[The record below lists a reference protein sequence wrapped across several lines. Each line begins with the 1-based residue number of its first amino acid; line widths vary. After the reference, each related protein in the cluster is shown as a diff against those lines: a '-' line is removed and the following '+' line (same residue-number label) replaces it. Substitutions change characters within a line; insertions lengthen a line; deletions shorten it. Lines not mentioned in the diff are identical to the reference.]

1 MKRLF
6 LIISPYLIFC
16 SLFSLLFIFRPS
28 KIKEKIKD
36 IKGVDTTQIVQPV
49 PTDTTMMEE
58 TIDSL
63 ENIDQNLDEQLSQL
77 QEDSFYKL
85 VVGSFKSELKA
96 QQLSDNLSTEG
107 YTVKIIRND
116 SVLRVCVGFSNS
128 KEELSDMKSEL
139 ESKGYKPWISKNV

>member
-28 KIKEKIKD
+28 KIKEKIEEVKS
-36 IKGVDTTQIVQPV
+36 DTTQVETTQP
-49 PTDTTMMEE
+49 DTTILHE
-58 TIDSL
+58 ILDSL
-63 ENIDQNLDEQLSQL
+63 ENVDTELGDELSDL
-77 QEDSFYKL
+77 QEDAFYKL

-96 QQLSDNLSTEG
+96 QQLSDALSTEG
-107 YTVKIIRND
+107 YTPKIIKYD

-128 KEELSDMKSEL
+128 KEELSDMKSNL

>member
-1 MKRLF
+1 MKRLL

-28 KIKEKIKD
+28 KIKEKTED
-36 IKGVDTTQIVQPV
+36 NNNVDTTKVVTPS
-49 PTDTTMMEE
+49 TDTTIMQE

-63 ENIDQNLDEQLSQL
+63 ENVDSVLDDQLSQL
-77 QEDSFYKL
+77 QEDAFYKL

-96 QQLSDNLSTEG
+96 QQLSDNLSSEG
-107 YTVKIIRND
+107 YTVKIIRIEN
-116 SVLRVCVGFSNS
+116 VLRVCVGFSNS
-128 KEELSDMKSEL
+128 KEELNDIKSDL

>member
-16 SLFSLLFIFRPS
+16 SFFSLIFIFRPS
-28 KIKEKIKD
+28 KIKEKIED
-36 IKGVDTTQIVQPV
+36 KGVDTTQVVQPV

-58 TIDSL
+58 IIDSL
-63 ENIDQNLDEQLSQL
+63 ENVDQNLDEQLSQL

-96 QQLSDNLSTEG
+96 QQLSDNLSAEG
-107 YTVKIIRND
+107 YTVKIIKND
-116 SVLRVCVGFSNS
+116 NVLRVCVGFSNS

>member
-16 SLFSLLFIFRPS
+16 SFFSLIFIFRPS
-28 KIKEKIKD
+28 KIKEKIED
-36 IKGVDTTQIVQPV
+36 IKGVDTTQVQPV
-49 PTDTTMMEE
+49 QTDTTMMEE
-58 TIDSL
+58 IIDSL
-63 ENIDQNLDEQLSQL
+63 ENVDQNLDEQLSQL

-96 QQLSDNLSTEG
+96 QQLSDNLSAEG
-107 YTVKIIRND
+107 YTVKIIKND
-116 SVLRVCVGFSNS
+116 NVLRVCVGFSNS

>member
-1 MKRLF
+1 MKRLL

>member
-28 KIKEKIKD
+28 KIKENIENN
-36 IKGVDTTQIVQPV
+36 IDTTKVVI
-49 PTDTTMMEE
+49 PTDTTMMQE

-63 ENIDQNLDEQLSQL
+63 ENVDSLLDEELSNL

-96 QQLSDNLSTEG
+96 QQLSDNLSAEG
-107 YTVKIIRND
+107 YTVKIIKNEN
-116 SVLRVCVGFSNS
+116 VLRVCVGFSNS
-128 KEELSDMKSEL
+128 KEELSNIKSDL

>member
-16 SLFSLLFIFRPS
+16 SFFSLIFIFRPS
-28 KIKEKIKD
+28 KIKEKIED
-36 IKGVDTTQIVQPV
+36 IKGVDTTQVVQPV

-58 TIDSL
+58 IIDSL
-63 ENIDQNLDEQLSQL
+63 ENVDQNLDEQLSQL

-96 QQLSDNLSTEG
+96 QQLSDNLSAEG
-107 YTVKIIRND
+107 YTVKIIKND
-116 SVLRVCVGFSNS
+116 NVLRVCVGFSNS

>member
-139 ESKGYKPWISKNV
+139 ESKGYKPWISKND

>member
-28 KIKEKIKD
+28 KIKENIENN
-36 IKGVDTTQIVQPV
+36 IDTTKVVI
-49 PTDTTMMEE
+49 PTDTTMMQE

-63 ENIDQNLDEQLSQL
+63 ENVDSLLGEELSNL

-96 QQLSDNLSTEG
+96 QQLSDNLSAEG
-107 YTVKIIRND
+107 YTVKIIKNEN
-116 SVLRVCVGFSNS
+116 VLRVCVGFSNS
-128 KEELSDMKSEL
+128 KEELSNIKSNL

>member
-1 MKRLF
+1 MKRLL

-28 KIKEKIKD
+28 KIKEKIED
-36 IKGVDTTQIVQPV
+36 IKNVDTTQVVTPS
-49 PTDTTMMEE
+49 TDTTIMQE

-63 ENIDQNLDEQLSQL
+63 ENVDSVLDDQLSQL
-77 QEDSFYKL
+77 QEDAFYKL

-96 QQLSDNLSTEG
+96 QQLSDNLSSEG
-107 YTVKIIRND
+107 YTVKIIRIE

-128 KEELSDMKSEL
+128 KEELNDIKSDL

>member
-96 QQLSDNLSTEG
+96 QQLSDNLSAEG

-128 KEELSDMKSEL
+128 KEELSDMKSEI

>member
-16 SLFSLLFIFRPS
+16 SFFSLIFIFRPS

-96 QQLSDNLSTEG
+96 QQLSDNLSAEG

>member
-16 SLFSLLFIFRPS
+16 SFFSLIFIFRPS
-28 KIKEKIKD
+28 KIKEKIED
-36 IKGVDTTQIVQPV
+36 IKGVDTTQVVQPV
-49 PTDTTMMEE
+49 STDTTMMEE
-58 TIDSL
+58 IIDSL
-63 ENIDQNLDEQLSQL
+63 ENVDQNLDEQLSQL

-96 QQLSDNLSTEG
+96 QQLSDNLSAEG
-107 YTVKIIRND
+107 YTVKIIKND
-116 SVLRVCVGFSNS
+116 NVLRVCVGFSNS

>member
-16 SLFSLLFIFRPS
+16 SFFSLIFIFRPS
-28 KIKEKIKD
+28 KIKEKIED
-36 IKGVDTTQIVQPV
+36 IKGVDTTQVQPI

-58 TIDSL
+58 IIDSL
-63 ENIDQNLDEQLSQL
+63 ENVDQNLDEQLSQL

-96 QQLSDNLSTEG
+96 QQLSDNLSAEG
-107 YTVKIIRND
+107 YTVKIIKND
-116 SVLRVCVGFSNS
+116 NVLRVCVGFSNS
-128 KEELSDMKSEL
+128 KEDLSDMKSEL
-139 ESKGYKPWISKNV
+139 ESKGYKPWIFKNV

>member
-96 QQLSDNLSTEG
+96 QQLSDNLSAEG

>member
-16 SLFSLLFIFRPS
+16 SFFSLIFIFRPS
-28 KIKEKIKD
+28 KIKEKIED
-36 IKGVDTTQIVQPV
+36 KGVDSTQVVQPV

-58 TIDSL
+58 IIDSL
-63 ENIDQNLDEQLSQL
+63 ENVDQNLDEQLSQL

-96 QQLSDNLSTEG
+96 QELSDNLSAEG
-107 YTVKIIRND
+107 YTVKIIKND
-116 SVLRVCVGFSNS
+116 NVLRVCVGFSNS

-139 ESKGYKPWISKNV
+139 ESKGYKPWISKNA

>member
-16 SLFSLLFIFRPS
+16 SFFSLIFIFRPS
-28 KIKEKIKD
+28 KIKEKIED
-36 IKGVDTTQIVQPV
+36 IKGVDTTQVVQPV

-58 TIDSL
+58 IIDSL
-63 ENIDQNLDEQLSQL
+63 ENVDQNLDEQLSQL

-96 QQLSDNLSTEG
+96 QQLSDNLSAEG
-107 YTVKIIRND
+107 YTVKIIKND
-116 SVLRVCVGFSNS
+116 NVLRVCVGFSNS

-139 ESKGYKPWISKNV
+139 ESKGYKPWISKNA

>member
-28 KIKEKIKD
+28 KIKENIENN
-36 IKGVDTTQIVQPV
+36 IDTTKVVI
-49 PTDTTMMEE
+49 PTDTTMMQE

-63 ENIDQNLDEQLSQL
+63 ENVDSLLDEELSNL

-96 QQLSDNLSTEG
+96 QQLSDNLSAEG
-107 YTVKIIRND
+107 YTVKIIKNEN
-116 SVLRVCVGFSNS
+116 VLRVCVGFSNS
-128 KEELSDMKSEL
+128 KEELSNIKSNL

>member
-16 SLFSLLFIFRPS
+16 SFFSLIFIFRPS
-28 KIKEKIKD
+28 KIKEKIED
-36 IKGVDTTQIVQPV
+36 KGVDTTQVVQPV

-58 TIDSL
+58 IIDSL
-63 ENIDQNLDEQLSQL
+63 ENVDQNLDEQLSQL

-96 QQLSDNLSTEG
+96 QQLSDNLSAEG
-107 YTVKIIRND
+107 YTVKIIKND
-116 SVLRVCVGFSNS
+116 NVLRVCVGFSNS

-139 ESKGYKPWISKNV
+139 ESKGYKPWISKNA

>member
-16 SLFSLLFIFRPS
+16 LLFSLLFIFRPS
-28 KIKEKIKD
+28 KIKEKIED
-36 IKGVDTTQIVQPV
+36 IKGIDTTQVVQPV

-58 TIDSL
+58 IIDSL
-63 ENIDQNLDEQLSQL
+63 ENVDQNLDEQLSQL

-96 QQLSDNLSTEG
+96 QQLSDNLSAEG
-107 YTVKIIRND
+107 YTVKIIKND
-116 SVLRVCVGFSNS
+116 NVLRVCVGFSNS